1 MSIYNYRKIYQD
13 HFGQIPID
21 NLGRSY
27 EIHHIDG
34 NRNNNSIEN
43 LKCVSIDEHYKI
55 HYEQGDYA
63 ACLLMSERMK
73 ILPKQKSL
81 LSKKINEEQLK
92 NGTHPFTTEKYK
104 KEQSK
109 RITKINLEKSKNGTH
124 QWGKQYHKKLLE
136 KGKHISQQIIICP
149 HCNFSGNKTNM
160 MRWHFNNCFK
170 ITGKEPSRATKFRRK
185 KLVKK

>member
-104 KEQSK
+104 KEQ
-109 RITKINLEKSKNGTH
+109 ILNILTKNNIETENFNDIVEYISGIKQKKNVSFSSNVIAVEPKNVLNYNNLK
-124 QWGKQYHKKLLE
+124 Y
-136 KGKHISQQIIICP
+136 
-149 HCNFSGNKTNM
+149 
-160 MRWHFNNCFK
+160 FK
-170 ITGKEPSRATKFRRK
+170 
-185 KLVKK
+185 